1 MVIDWTINIG
11 NLLVIGGFLLGGL
24 GFVYT
29 IRADVNSLKGT
40 EVGLAARLVSVETEL
55 KKMTDV
61 LISLARQDERLSAQ
75 DHRIDHVEQRV
86 ATLENCGG

>member
-40 EVGLAARLVSVETEL
+40 
-55 KKMTDV
+55 
-61 LISLARQDERLSAQ
+61 
-75 DHRIDHVEQRV
+75 
-86 ATLENCGG
+86 C